1 MQHCQKLM
9 EKVPSVRSNIAANFA
24 GKAWAG
30 IFSLAFVPLYIKLM
44 GVEVYGLLGIF
55 MSLGALLSL
64 LDMGLSATLSREL
77 SRLSAIENSEQ
88 ESRNL
93 VRTFEVVYWG
103 IGILI
108 GISVVALAPLIT
120 NYWINSTSVS
130 SKTVEQALIIMGV
143 SIAFQWPGSIYSGGL
158 MGLQRQV
165 TLNVIRSVSVTLQ
178 HGGAV
183 LVLLFISPSILLFF
197 LWQSFVG
204 LLTTI
209 ALAVWLWK
217 SLSKSG
223 LQSRFDRG
231 LLVKNWRFASG
242 MMSISLVTI
251 LLTQLDKI
259 ILSKILTLEMFG
271 YYMLAF
277 NMANALNNLVSP
289 VFSALFPKFSQLV
302 AIGEESKLVTL
313 YHKGCQ
319 LLSVLVLPVA
329 ITIAIFSKDVLAL
342 WLGNAV
348 AAQNVHQILTLLMIG
363 TALNAVMTLPYAL
376 QLAHGWTRLAIYKN
390 MIAVALLVPLMI
402 WMVQMYQGIGAAWV
416 WIILNLGYL
425 IFEVPV
431 MHRRLLKGEMGKW
444 YGRDVILPVIIVT
457 VIGLVGR
464 AVLPEDASKWITLLG
479 IISISALSCVVSA
492 WFTGYLNI
500 KMLKVNR
507 P

>member
-1 MQHCQKLM
+1 MKT
-9 EKVPSVRSNIAANFA
+9 VPSVRGNIIANFA
-24 GKAWAG
+24 GRAWAG

-55 MSLGALLSL
+55 MSLSALLSL

-77 SRLSAIENSEQ
+77 SRLSAVENSEQ

-93 VRTFEVVYWG
+93 VRTFEAVYWG

-108 GISVVALAPLIT
+108 GIAVVTLAPLIT
-120 NYWINSTSVS
+120 KYWINSSSVS
-130 SKTVEQALIIMGV
+130 SETVEQALIIMGFL
-143 SIAFQWPGSIYSGGL
+143 IAFQWPGAIYSGGL

-165 TLNVIRSVSVTLQ
+165 VLNAIRSVTVTVQ

-197 LWQSFVG
+197 LWQAFVG
-204 LLTTI
+204 LLATI

-217 SLSKSG
+217 SLPKSSR
-223 LQSRFDRG
+223 QVRFDKA

-242 MMSISLVTI
+242 MMGISLVTI

-259 ILSKILTLEMFG
+259 ILSKMLTLEMFG

-277 NMANALNNLVSP
+277 NVANALNNLVTP
-289 VFSALFPKFSQLV
+289 IFSALFPKFTQLV
-302 AIGEESKLVTL
+302 ASAEENNLITL
-313 YHKGCQ
+313 YHKGCR
-319 LLSVLVLPVA
+319 LLSVLVLPAAV
-329 ITIAIFSKDVLAL
+329 TIAIFAKEVLDL
-342 WLGNAV
+342 WLDDPMAVQNA
-348 AAQNVHQILTLLMIG
+348 HQILTLLMIG

-376 QLAHGWTRLAIYKN
+376 QLAHGWTKLAFYKN
-390 MIAVALLVPLMI
+390 VIAVVLLIPLMV
-402 WMVQMYQGIGAAWV
+402 WMVQMYQGLGAAWV

-425 IFEVPV
+425 IIEVPI

-444 YGRDVILPVIIVT
+444 YGRDIILPIVIVT
-457 VIGLVGR
+457 IIGLVGR
-464 AVLPEDASKWITLLG
+464 AILPVDSSKLITLLG
-479 IISISALSCVVSA
+479 VLSIFALSFVASA
-492 WFTGYLNI
+492 WVAGYLNI
-500 KMLKVNR
+500 KMLKLNR

>member
-1 MQHCQKLM
+1 MKTT
-9 EKVPSVRSNIAANFA
+9 PSVRSNIIANFA

-55 MSLGALLSL
+55 MSLSALLSL
-64 LDMGLSATLSREL
+64 LDMGLSTTLSREL
-77 SRLSAIENSEQ
+77 SRLSAAENSAQ

-103 IGILI
+103 IAILI
-108 GISVVALAPLIT
+108 GIAVVALAPLIT

-130 SKTVEQALIIMGV
+130 SKTVEQALIIMGI
-143 SIAFQWPGSIYSGGL
+143 SIAFQWPGAIYSGGL

-165 TLNVIRSVSVTLQ
+165 VLNVIRSVTVTVQ

-197 LWQSFVG
+197 LWQAFVG
-204 LLTTI
+204 LLATI

-217 SLSKSG
+217 SLPVAG
-223 LQSRFDRG
+223 RQAMFDKG
-231 LLVKNWRFASG
+231 LLVKNWRFATG
-242 MMSISLVTI
+242 MTGISLVTI

-259 ILSKILTLEMFG
+259 ILSKMLTLEIFG
-271 YYMLAF
+271 YYMLAL
-277 NMANALNNLVSP
+277 NVANALHNLVSP
-289 VFSALFPKFSQLV
+289 VFSALFPKFTQL
-302 AIGEESKLVTL
+302 ATAGEEAKLAKL
-313 YHKGCQ
+313 YHKGCR
-319 LLSVLVLPVA
+319 LLSALLLPAA
-329 ITIAIFSKDVLAL
+329 ITIAIFAKDILSI
-342 WLGNAV
+342 WLGNPLAV
-348 AAQNVHQILTLLMIG
+348 QNAHQILTLLMIG

-376 QLAHGWTRLAIYKN
+376 QLAYGWTRLAIYKN
-390 MIAVALLVPLMI
+390 IIAVALLVPLMI

-444 YGRDVILPVIIVT
+444 YGRDVILPVVLVT
-457 VIGLVGR
+457 IIGLAGR
-464 AVLPEDASKWITLLG
+464 TILPEDTSKWITLLG
-479 IISISALSCVVSA
+479 IISIFALSCVVSA
-492 WFTGYLNI
+492 WVAGYLNI